1 MYFKMTPDEILADEE
16 FSVRNAGSIIAL
28 IASCHRHNV
37 DPASLEMDWGDTA
50 SLPASRFQAY
60 VNHLLAASKAL
71 YGEDTAYFWSEA
83 LEELKQ
89 ASQGLTRWD
98 SLGMLSPDC
107 TRVVVEG
114 IEVLSEVKPVVLP
127 LDAEQDEAFESD
139 DIEPIDQPARPF
151 RASLYT
157 LWQLLRAGEED
168 ALSAAQR
175 GQAVEAVEYLR
186 SPEAL
191 RYFEAGVDAV
201 RHGAPHE
208 DDRDVN
214 LLEAMALRELGN
226 KLYALDGDEALLRA
240 LERVD
245 DTLNDPRYRDAL
257 LSVDEERWEL
267 GDEDRVPS
275 EHWWGVRTRA
285 EMFGAEF
292 ASEIADALAA
302 QGAHEEALFTVIRGA
317 ITEALTTAAH
327 KVHQSL
333 DAVAQ
338 ALRSAVD
345 TLALPTPLPAYGW
358 RSKDDDEIPA
368 PLTWQ
373 VPNSNCVAILSFPP
387 RALLR
392 ADTALRMSIWDAPG
406 VVRRVALG
414 DLVRRADTTETES
427 FALFTLEELQ
437 QARQLGTHGI
447 GGLGIEVEI
456 DGKPRWIAGI
466 LPIN

>member
-107 TRVVVEG
+107 TRVVAEG
-114 IEVLSEVKPVVLP
+114 VEVLSQVKPVVLP

-285 EMFGAEF
+285 EMFGGEF

-302 QGAHEEALFTVIRGA
+302 PVSKDRSVEPPWKTSLWGHIPGLDPVALEAARHASASAMIPQRGAQNSPRMSTLPPLWWQDAKGDRLAMLSFTNPDQPTLRCWVEEGTVLRVMLADVERNVTHENGQWLARFTRAELEGAHGTDRL
-317 ITEALTTAAH
+317 
-327 KVHQSL
+327 
-333 DAVAQ
+333 AV
-338 ALRSAVD
+338 
-345 TLALPTPLPAYGW
+345 
-358 RSKDDDEIPA
+358 
-368 PLTWQ
+368 
-373 VPNSNCVAILSFPP
+373 LSVEVQ
-387 RALLR
+387 R
-392 ADTALRMSIWDAPG
+392 
-406 VVRRVALG
+406 G
-414 DLVRRADTTETES
+414 DLREW
-427 FALFTLEELQ
+427 LW
-437 QARQLGTHGI
+437 
-447 GGLGIEVEI
+447 GL
-456 DGKPRWIAGI
+456 
-466 LPIN
+466 LPPTNEG